1 MVMIILAVIM
11 VVVSSIG
18 LWQHALMYKK
28 TKDKK
33 EFNMYVLFLVAVIS
47 SIVVLFVSYIQ
58 YNTMVKLFG

>member
-1 MVMIILAVIM
+1 MVMIILAIIM

-18 LWQHALMYKK
+18 LWQHALKYRK

-58 YNTMVKLFG
+58 YNTMMKMFG

>member
-1 MVMIILAVIM
+1 MIMIICAIAMIIM
-11 VVVSSIG
+11 SAIG
-18 LWQHALMYKK
+18 LCYHVVRYKK

-33 EFNMYVLFLVAVIS
+33 EFNMYILFLVAVIS

>member
-18 LWQHALMYKK
+18 LWQYALMYKK

-33 EFNMYVLFLVAVIS
+33 EFNMYVLFLVAIIS
-47 SIVVLFVSYIQ
+47 SIAVLSVSYIQ
-58 YNTMVKLFG
+58 YNNMLKLFG

>member
-18 LWQHALMYKK
+18 LWQYALMYKK

-47 SIVVLFVSYIQ
+47 SIVVLSVSYIQ
-58 YNTMVKLFG
+58 YSTMLKLFG